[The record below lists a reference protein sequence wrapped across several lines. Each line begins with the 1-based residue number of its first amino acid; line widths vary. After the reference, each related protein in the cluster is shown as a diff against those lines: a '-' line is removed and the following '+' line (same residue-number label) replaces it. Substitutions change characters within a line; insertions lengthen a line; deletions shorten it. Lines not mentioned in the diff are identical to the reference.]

1 MLNLFLRRIGF
12 VAVCA
17 TAISLALGGAANAG
31 GLLYELKVGVLAH
44 DVPDLWSG
52 FRAERNAADINIEAI
67 FTPSMPFLG
76 GTIRPAIGGSI
87 NTHGDTSHGYI
98 DARWQYETPFG
109 FYFGVGLGGA
119 VHDGA
124 IGPEGGPNKK
134 WLGSRLLFHIP
145 AEIGYR
151 FDTHN
156 SLSVYFE
163 HTSNAYTQDY
173 NEGMDRLGVRYGY
186 RF

>member
-1 MLNLFLRRIGF
+1 MLNQSLRRIVRS
-12 VAVCA
+12 VAGAAAIALA
-17 TAISLALGGAANAG
+17 TGGGAEAG
-31 GLLYELKVGVLAH
+31 GLLYELKAGVLAH

-52 FRAERNAADINIEAI
+52 FRAEPNAADINIEAV

-76 GTIRPAIGGSI
+76 GTVRPAIGGSI
-87 NTHGDTSHGYI
+87 NTRGETSHGYI
-98 DARWQYETPFG
+98 DARWEYDTPFG
-109 FYFGVGLGGA
+109 FYFAVGLGGA

-124 IGPEGGPNKK
+124 TGPQDGLDKK

>member
-1 MLNLFLRRIGF
+1 LLNQSLHRIGR
-12 VAVCA
+12 AAAGA
-17 TAISLALGGAANAG
+17 TAIALCLGGAAEAG
-31 GLLYELKVGVLAH
+31 GLLHEFKAGVLAH

-52 FRAERNAADINIEAI
+52 FRAEPNAADFNVEVILS
-67 FTPSMPFLG
+67 PSMPFLG
-76 GTIRPAIGGSI
+76 GTVRPAIGGSI
-87 NTHGDTSHGYI
+87 NTRGDTSHAYI
-98 DARWQYETPFG
+98 DARWEYETPFG
-109 FYFGVGLGGA
+109 LYFALGLGGA

-124 IGPEGGPNKK
+124 IGPEGGRDKK
-134 WLGSRLLFHIP
+134 WLGSSLLFHIP

-151 FDTHN
+151 FDSHN